1 MLALLR
7 VLLRV
12 RGGAQGNQHEQRP
25 HQRVGKSIEVLGSE
39 HAETDVRA
47 RVTEGGVSPQ
57 HFPRDSTSTVVVD
70 NGLHLLR
77 LGVRRPL
84 VLGSAPGPLAQA
96 PRAEHGRRSPRGR
109 HDS

>member
-47 RVTEGGVSPQ
+47 RARVPEGGVSPQ
-57 HFPRDSTSTVVVD
+57 HFQETLASITVYSCC
-70 NGLHLLR
+70 
-77 LGVRRPL
+77 
-84 VLGSAPGPLAQA
+84 VLGFEGLLSWEV
-96 PRAEHGRRSPRGR
+96 PRARWRKRQERRS
-109 HDS
+109 